1 MKTIL
6 VTGTSSGIG
15 NQICIQAAAMN
26 FRVISVSR
34 NIEPLKD
41 LGGIESFKLDI
52 TDKDS
57 VDDFVTNL
65 KNRKIKIDILINNAG
80 YLVSELFSET
90 TYDSFK
96 KTFDVNVFGLAEI
109 TRSLIPVINKDGHVI
124 NISSI
129 GGVNGSKKFPGLSAY
144 SSSKAAVIALT
155 EVLAEEYQDGPSF
168 NVLALGAVQTK
179 MLKEAFPDY
188 SADTK
193 PGDMAKYIL
202 NFAINGNVDL
212 INEHQEA
219 LGKVNSSQNETN
231 KFQPV
236 FIKDPTYPKI
246 ARKFNRNGYR
256 HGGIRIVGNSGV
268 SYQSISDYREKT
280 DEKPIEDAIGTI
292 KKLEL

>member
-1 MKTIL
+1 MKTII

-26 FRVISVSR
+26 FHVISVSR

-41 LGGIESFKLDI
+41 LDGIESFKLDI

-57 VDDFVTNL
+57 VGEFVTNL

-80 YLVSELFSET
+80 YLVSELFGES

-109 TRSLIPVINKDGHVI
+109 TRSLIPIINKDGHVI

-155 EVLAEEYQDGPSF
+155 EVLAEEYQNGPSF

-188 SADTK
+188 NANTK
-193 PGDMAKYIL
+193 PRDMAKYIL
-202 NFAINGNVDL
+202 NFAVNGNKLFNGKL
-212 INEHQEA
+212 IS
-219 LGKVNSSQNETN
+219 VSNSN
-231 KFQPV
+231 P
-236 FIKDPTYPKI
+236 
-246 ARKFNRNGYR
+246 
-256 HGGIRIVGNSGV
+256 
-268 SYQSISDYREKT
+268 
-280 DEKPIEDAIGTI
+280 
-292 KKLEL
+292 

>member
-1 MKTIL
+1 MKTIV

-15 NQICIQAAAMN
+15 HQICIQAAKMN
-26 FRVISVSR
+26 FHVISVSR

-41 LGGIESFKLDI
+41 IGGIESFAIDI
-52 TDKDS
+52 TNKDS
-57 VDDFVTNL
+57 VDEFITNL
-65 KNRKIKIDILINNAG
+65 KSKKIKIDILINNAG
-80 YLVSELFSET
+80 YLVSELFGDT

-109 TRSLIPVINKDGHVI
+109 TRSLIPIINSDGHVI

-188 SADTK
+188 NADTK
-193 PGDMAKYIL
+193 PEEMAKYIL
-202 NFAINGNVDL
+202 DFAINGNKLFNGKL
-212 INEHQEA
+212 IS
-219 LGKVNSSQNETN
+219 VSNSN
-231 KFQPV
+231 P
-236 FIKDPTYPKI
+236 
-246 ARKFNRNGYR
+246 
-256 HGGIRIVGNSGV
+256 
-268 SYQSISDYREKT
+268 
-280 DEKPIEDAIGTI
+280 
-292 KKLEL
+292 